1 MTYAVIGGGNTGQ
14 AIAGYLALNEE
25 QVKLYTRD
33 EKRAARISHEG
44 LDVTGI
50 YSGYVQLKASTSME
64 QVLSG
69 AETIIVST
77 TADGHKPVIREMQ
90 PYLQPNQTIVFIPG
104 YWGAIE
110 SKQLLGGDIEA
121 KNITIAETSAQP
133 FISNADDAGGVV
145 IRKIKSNVLV
155 STLSTSRGQP
165 ELPLRFWRLF
175 PQLIPS
181 KDIFETSF
189 NNTNVVVHVPIAVF
203 NASRIDDSKA
213 FRFYPDGVSP
223 LTVRY
228 IERVDEER
236 RKIADLFHVETQD
249 ILSILNNF
257 YNTDYSDLYKA
268 LPGLFPEGNGPT
280 TLNHRYFTED
290 IPYGLVAISEIAKK
304 VGIDIPYTDS
314 LIDITC
320 LLAAVDY
327 RKEGVNLENI
337 TFEELSSYGA
347 AEKLIN

>member
-14 AIAGYLALNEE
+14 AIAGYLALNDEK
-25 QVKLYTRD
+25 VSLYTRD
-33 EKRAARISHEG
+33 EHRAARISRDG
-44 LDVTGI
+44 LDVAGI

-64 QVLSG
+64 QALIG
-69 AETIIVST
+69 AEIIIVST
-77 TADGHKPVIREMQ
+77 TADGHKPVIKEMQ
-90 PYLQPNQTIVFIPG
+90 PYLKPNQTIVFIPG

-110 SKQLLGGDIEA
+110 CKQILGSDIEA

-145 IRKIKSNVLV
+145 IRRIKSNVLV
-155 STLSTSRGQP
+155 STLSTAKGQP
-165 ELPLRFWRLF
+165 ALPLRFWERF
-175 PQLIPS
+175 PHLIPS
-181 KDIFETSF
+181 KNIFETSF
-189 NNTNVVVHVPIAVF
+189 NNTNVVVHVPISVF

-228 IERVDEER
+228 IEKVDEER
-236 RKIADLFHVETQD
+236 RKIADLFDIETQD

-257 YNTDYSDLYKA
+257 YGTDYSDLYKA

-290 IPYGLVAISEIAKK
+290 IPFGLVAISEIAKK
-304 VGIDIPYTDS
+304 AGIDIPYTDS

-320 LLAAVDY
+320 LLSAVDY

-347 AEKLIN
+347 AAKLIN